1 MGCTMYEDMLCKTD
15 GALGRVGFFYSFFS
29 APYLAVL
36 ANKKNYRAAG
46 LLSCWGMA
54 WWIRDTDA
62 VGQ

>member
-36 ANKKNYRAAG
+36 ANKK
-46 LLSCWGMA
+46 
-54 WWIRDTDA
+54 TT
-62 VGQ
+62 GQLVC